1 VVFSSDLINELTKLY
16 INFSKQRCMH
26 RDEIPSELLEY
37 LMGEGLIHLG
47 INNNELCINSIVKL
61 ALELVK
67 LGLDVEVISK
77 PLNWRDFEE
86 LINEYLNLSGYHVIK
101 NLRFTRRRYEVDVVG
116 IDEVS
121 GTAVVVDCK
130 HWSPGYSKRGRLIYI
145 AKEHRAKVEVLAENC
160 ASLLSKYKV
169 LRKARILLPVIVTLT
184 DAIRG
189 YIGGSFIVPVLRF
202 NDFIS
207 NARLYTD
214 TLVGKSDIILN
225 KCYS

>member
-1 VVFSSDLINELTKLY
+1 
-16 INFSKQRCMH
+16 
-26 RDEIPSELLEY
+26 
-37 LMGEGLIHLG
+37 MGEGLIYLG
-47 INNNELCINSIVKL
+47 IGNELCVNSIVKL

-101 NLRFTRRRYEVDVVG
+101 NLRFSRRRYEVDVVG
-116 IDEVS
+116 VDEVS

-130 HWSPGYSKRGRLIYI
+130 HWSPGYGKKGRLVHI
-145 AKEHRAKVEVLAENC
+145 AEEHRAKVELLAEDC

-169 LRKARILLPVIVTLT
+169 LSRARILVPVIVTLT
-184 DAIRG
+184 DVIRG
-189 YIGGSFIVPVLRF
+189 YVGGSFVVPVLRF

-207 NARLYTD
+207 NVKLYID
-214 TLVGKSDIILN
+214 TLVSKSDIILN

>member
-1 VVFSSDLINELTKLY
+1 
-16 INFSKQRCMH
+16 M
-26 RDEIPSELLEY
+26 LEH
-37 LMGEGLIHLG
+37 LMGEGLIYLG
-47 INNNELCINSIVKL
+47 IGNELCVSSIVKL

-67 LGLDVEVISK
+67 LGLDVEVISQ

-101 NLRFTRRRYEVDVVG
+101 NLRFSRRRYEVDVVG

-130 HWSPGYSKRGRLIYI
+130 HWSPGYGKKGRLVHI
-145 AKEHRAKVEVLAENC
+145 AREHRAKVEVLAEDC
-160 ASLLSKYKV
+160 ASLLNKYKV
-169 LRKARILLPVIVTLT
+169 LSKARILVPLIVTLT
-184 DAIRG
+184 DVIRG

-202 NDFIS
+202 NDFVS
-207 NARLYTD
+207 NAKFYID
-214 TLVGKSDIILN
+214 TLVSRSDIILN